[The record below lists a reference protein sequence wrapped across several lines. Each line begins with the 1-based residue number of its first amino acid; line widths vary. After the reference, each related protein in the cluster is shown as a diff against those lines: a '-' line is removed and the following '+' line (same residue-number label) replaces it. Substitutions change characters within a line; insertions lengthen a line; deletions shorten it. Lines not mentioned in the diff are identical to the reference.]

1 VVLRPDHHE
10 WRILLKVASGILSL
24 VLSLVIFL
32 QSCTVSMGGAILA
45 EEGTQQGGA
54 VGLLVAFLFLVGGAF
69 AFGVPKVSLV
79 VMALAGLLGMAA
91 GATTPYKDLT
101 IWGGV
106 ALALAVLNLFAGRKR
121 KDSPSQT

>member
-1 VVLRPDHHE
+1 M
-10 WRILLKVASGILSL
+10 KVASGILSL